1 MYLVIFEDGYVIKRE
16 KFSKSEFNIPDWGKA
31 AWVDIS
37 NPSNPTVYRDGEWQA
52 IGVE

>member
-1 MYLVIFEDGYVIKRE
+1 MYLVIFEDGYVIKRG

-37 NPSNPTVYRDGEWQA
+37 NPSNPTIFSGAEWIP
-52 IGVE
+52 IGIE